1 MAQLLFLKYES
12 SGSESLAECG
22 GNSGTVCDCVGCCGV
37 LCSPPIYSAGGRGGF
52 LFLIRTCSEL
62 MLAAAACGYCMV

>member
-1 MAQLLFLKYES
+1 VFGWMVRGTVVILKIYES

-22 GNSGTVCDCVGCCGV
+22 GNSGAVCDCVGCCGV

-52 LFLIRTCSEL
+52 LF
-62 MLAAAACGYCMV
+62 